1 MGVRCANA
9 ATAPTPPTPSGPLL
23 EPLLPVPACRTARG
37 GRPEAHPRREIV
49 DAILYIVDNGA
60 KWRSLPA
67 DYPAPWRTVYGYFA
81 RWAKNGVLPRILDLL
96 RRRIRLRTG
105 RSPWPVAL
113 VIDSQSVKAADTVPR
128 TTSGYDP
135 AKKLTG
141 RKRHLAVD
149 LGGLLVDVLVTPA
162 DVPDHDGARQLLAR
176 LHTAHPEIT
185 IVWADSAYAGDL
197 VAWAEKHLR
206 ITIKVVKR
214 PPGVQGFIVL
224 PRRWVVERS
233 LAWFMRARRNCRDY
247 ERLPAHAEA
256 HLAWSAI
263 TLMLRRLTRTPG
275 TTTTEP
281 RVSLAA

>member
-1 MGVRCANA
+1 MRQRRY
-9 ATAPTPPTPSGPLL
+9 PSDTTDAEWVLL
-23 EPLLPVPACRTARG
+23 EPLLPVPACQTARG

-67 DYPAPWRTVYGYFA
+67 DFPPPWRTVFGFFA
-81 RWAKNGVLPRILDLL
+81 RGAKDGTLPRILDLL
-96 RRRIRLRTG
+96 RRGIRLRAG
-105 RSPWPVAL
+105 RSAWPVAL
-113 VIDSQSVKAADTVPR
+113 VVDSQSVKAADTVPKA
-128 TTSGYDP
+128 TSGYDP

-149 LGGLLVDVLVTPA
+149 LGGLLVDLLVTPA
-162 DVPDHDGARQLLAR
+162 DVADRDGARQLLTR
-176 LHTAHPEIT
+176 LHAAHPEIT
-185 IVWADSAYAGDL
+185 IVWADSAYAGEL
-197 VAWAEKHLR
+197 VDWADKELH
-206 ITIKVVKR
+206 ITLKIVRR
-214 PPGVQGFIVL
+214 PPDAQGFIVL

-263 TLMLRRLTRTPG
+263 TLMLRRLTRTAA
-275 TTTTEP
+275 TTARP
-281 RVSLAA
+281 RAALAA

>member
-1 MGVRCANA
+1 MRERRY
-9 ATAPTPPTPSGPLL
+9 PSDTTDAEWSLL
-23 EPLLPVPACRTARG
+23 EPLLPVPAWRTARG

-67 DYPAPWRTVYGYFA
+67 DFPPPWRTVFGFFA
-81 RWAKNGVLPRILDLL
+81 RWAKDGTLPRIVDLL
-96 RRRIRLRTG
+96 RRRIRLGTG

-113 VIDSQSVKAADTVPR
+113 VVDSQSVKAANTVPR
-128 TTSGYDP
+128 GTSGYDP

-149 LGGLLVDVLVTPA
+149 LGGLLVDLLVTPA
-162 DVPDHDGARQLLAR
+162 DVPDRDGARRLLAR
-176 LHTAHPEIT
+176 LHALHPEIT
-185 IVWADSAYAGDL
+185 LVWADSAYAGDL
-197 VAWAEKHLR
+197 VAWAEHELR
-206 ITIKVVKR
+206 ITLKIVKR
-214 PPGVQGFIVL
+214 PSGAEGFVVL

-256 HLAWSAI
+256 HLTWSAI
-263 TLMLRRLTRTPG
+263 TLMLRRLTRRPPAAGPAVPG
-275 TTTTEP
+275 DQ
-281 RVSLAA
+281 AA